1 MRWWFV
7 WIPSFCVG
15 EGITFS
21 STYKELNLARTGL
34 IAAGFDVQPINTDVY
49 AWVNLSANY
58 VIMVCISIVCL
69 LALWLI
75 ESGLLRCCANFSV
88 RFVPDSTRD
97 FDLDDDVIAEE
108 ERIAQQDEHQ
118 DNNSHTDAA
127 PLLDQETQ
135 RSNKKDLIRVNN
147 FGLAYS
153 TLFTKPYLAVE
164 RISFGVNIGE
174 CFALLGVN
182 GAGKSTVF
190 KSLTGDVV
198 PTRGDC

>member
-1 MRWWFV
+1 
-7 WIPSFCVG
+7 
-15 EGITFS
+15 
-21 STYKELNLARTGL
+21 
-34 IAAGFDVQPINTDVY
+34 VY

-127 PLLDQETQ
+127 PLLD
-135 RSNKKDLIRVNN
+135 
-147 FGLAYS
+147 
-153 TLFTKPYLAVE
+153 
-164 RISFGVNIGE
+164 
-174 CFALLGVN
+174 
-182 GAGKSTVF
+182 
-190 KSLTGDVV
+190 
-198 PTRGDC
+198 